1 MAIKK
6 KIILLLFAAVFQLT
20 AVSIYAQSNRKTDSI
35 LKTAANKIYTDPDK
49 VIRIGHQIVA
59 SSQDNVDYQIRGY
72 KLISDG
78 YSSKRDYAKS
88 LKYVVMASELVAQ
101 SHDKLLEINIANKAA
116 ILYHQLKV
124 YDKAI
129 QYLDQ
134 AEHLIEAYPNKDS
147 IHIELGK
154 NYILRGFIYKEKL
167 SCSIAIAFLDRGI
180 AQLRKSNKKSETSS
194 KISIALYNKGNCYL
208 LLKKNDLA
216 HANFN
221 EAAQVAREVNARSL
235 EAFALKGSAEV
246 YTLEGKN
253 IEALDALNKALAL
266 SSGVNDLILNQAI
279 YKGLAEN
286 YLAADQWEQFKIYHE
301 KFIFIQKLMKDRERI
316 SVSESLNVKALE
328 LGNEQEKLATKFY
341 YSLTF
346 LCLVS
351 MLIILFV
358 CVLINR
364 KRKEIE
370 TIKAHIQILQNK
382 KGQSS

>member
-6 KIILLLFAAVFQLT
+6 KIALLLFAAVCQLT
-20 AVSIYAQSNRKTDSI
+20 AVSTHAQTNRKTDSI
-35 LKTAANKIYTDPDK
+35 LKIAANKIYTDPDN
-49 VIRIGHQIVA
+49 VIKIGHQIVA
-59 SSQDNVDYQIRGY
+59 KSQDNVDDEIRAY
-72 KLISDG
+72 KLISDA
-78 YSSKRDYAKS
+78 YSSKRDYENS
-88 LKYVVMASELVAQ
+88 LKYLVMASELML
-101 SHDKLLEINIANKAA
+101 SSNDKLLKINIANKTA

-129 QYLDQ
+129 QHLDQ
-134 AEHLIEAYPNKDS
+134 AEHLIADYPNKDS

-180 AQLRKSNKKSETSS
+180 AQLRKSNKKSETLS

-216 HANFN
+216 HANFD

-246 YTLEGKN
+246 YTKEGKN
-253 IEALDALNKALAL
+253 IEAIDALHKALAL

-286 YLAADQWEQFKIYHE
+286 FLAADQWDQFKIYHE
-301 KFIFIQKLMKDRERI
+301 KFMAIQKLMKDRERI
-316 SVSESLNVKALE
+316 SVSESLNVKELE
-328 LGNEQEKLATKFY
+328 LSNERAKLTAKFY
-341 YSLTF
+341 YSVTF
-346 LCLVS
+346 VCAIS
-351 MLIILFV
+351 ILIILFFF
-358 CVLINR
+358 VLIKR
-364 KRKEIE
+364 KQKEIE
-370 TIKAHIQILQNK
+370 TIKSQIQILQNK
-382 KGQSS
+382 KGQLS